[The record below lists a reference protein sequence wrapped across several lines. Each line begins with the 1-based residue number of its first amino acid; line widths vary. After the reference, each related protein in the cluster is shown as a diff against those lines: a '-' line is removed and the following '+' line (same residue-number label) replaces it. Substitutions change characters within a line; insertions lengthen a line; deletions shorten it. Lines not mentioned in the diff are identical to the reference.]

1 MSEQPPELRWAP
13 NEPKPRNRGRLWLI
27 VGLVVAAL
35 VIAGVLLFLLF
46 PRGGSPEPTA
56 SASPTPSATTPP
68 ATPATPSA
76 EPEPTAVPTAPVVT
90 PPPVVDPTVEAFRDQ
105 VAPRLNDALRGL
117 DIVAGASGQDAVS
130 VVDTLRADVQQLS
143 ETPPPSSIQAQW
155 LESLSAYSDRLAEL
169 HSAVSAGS
177 ETAGAVDEARSAAQN
192 VRSVVGL

>member
-56 SASPTPSATTPP
+56 SASPTRSATTAP

-76 EPEPTAVPTAPVVT
+76 EPEPTAPVDT

-105 VAPRLNDALRGL
+105 VTPWLDDAMRGL
-117 DIVAGASGQDAVS
+117 DIVSESSSQESLPVI
-130 VVDTLRADVQQLS
+130 DTLREDAQRLS
-143 ETPPPSSIQAQW
+143 DSPPPASIDPQW
-155 LESLSAYSDRLAEL
+155 REGVSAYAQGLAEL
-169 HSAVSAGS
+169 RSAASAGS
-177 ETAGAVDEARSAAQN
+177 GTEAALDAARAAALDLRSI
-192 VRSVVGL
+192 VGL